1 MKNVLLSSIE
11 ALVFGCGWRIVH
23 RIRCGGEFGELIT
36 DESGGTSTSGELYA
50 AFAALWSAST
60 SKRLAWVL
68 ARLNA
73 CD

>member
-1 MKNVLLSSIE
+1 M
-11 ALVFGCGWRIVH
+11 H